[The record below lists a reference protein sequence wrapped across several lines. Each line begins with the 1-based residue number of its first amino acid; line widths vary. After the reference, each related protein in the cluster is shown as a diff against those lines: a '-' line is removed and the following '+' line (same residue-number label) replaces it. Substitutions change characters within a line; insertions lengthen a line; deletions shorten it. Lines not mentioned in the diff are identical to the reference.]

1 LMPIPRK
8 KAKQPKSNRPR
19 KGWKP
24 EYLPAAMRLFEP
36 FDPCKGFPKGVYHCC
51 KQEDI
56 TAEEVVNRKGGSQ

>member
-8 KAKQPKSNRPR
+8 KATTPKRGWR
-19 KGWKP
+19 KSGWKP
-24 EYLPAAMRLFEP
+24 EYLPAALLLFAP